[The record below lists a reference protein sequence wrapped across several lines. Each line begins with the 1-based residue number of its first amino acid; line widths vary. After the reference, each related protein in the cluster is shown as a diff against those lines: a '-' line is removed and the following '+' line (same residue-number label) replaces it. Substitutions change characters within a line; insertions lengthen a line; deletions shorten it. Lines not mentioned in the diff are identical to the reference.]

1 MHLVSSIKN
10 RVMFKSSEIRW
21 FAQEYDLLWD
31 FFDALPKTGEEMEEQ
46 ERTDYYLKSGTENT
60 GIKVREGNHELKVK
74 CAEDEALEYGNLT
87 HWIKWSVPEKKHIL
101 NTIADELLEDWIPV
115 KKKRV
120 KKTYEILSE
129 SEIVMKNERLV
140 DEGVGVEFTK
150 IYLGRMEQPFYT
162 VGFESFSATGQQRE
176 NLLQAIKILG
186 PDLSPLKDFNSFG
199 YPAFL
204 TSREHKSK

>member
-1 MHLVSSIKN
+1 
-10 RVMFKSSEIRW
+10 MFKSSEIRW
-21 FAQEYDLLWD
+21 FAQEDTMLLD
-31 FFDALPKTGEEMEEQ
+31 FFDALPGTGEENYED
-46 ERTDYYLKSGTENT
+46 ERTDYYLKSGTETT

-74 CAEDEALEYGNLT
+74 CAEDEALAYGMLT
-87 HWIKWSVPEKKHIL
+87 HWIKWSVPETKHIL
-101 NTIADELLEDWIPV
+101 NTIANELLEEWIPV

-129 SEIVMKNERLV
+129 SEIVLAGDSMV

-162 VGFESFSATGQQRE
+162 AGFESFSANGRQRE
-176 NLLQAIKILG
+176 NLLQAIKSLG
-186 PDLSPLKDFNSFG
+186 PDLSRIKDFNSRG

-204 TSREHKSK
+204 KSQKQNL